1 MRQPT
6 ELEKLSAQPIPNAN
20 ELAGTFALRPHAAPA
35 AQDEHERVMSNLGFG
50 TDFSDYMARATWTA
64 DEGWHDKEI
73 VPYGPLTLDPA
84 GAVLHYGQEA
94 FEGMKAYRHDDGS
107 IWTFRPTYN
116 AARMNMSCRRLA
128 IPQIPV
134 ADFVASIVDL
144 VRADARW
151 VPAAPGSSL
160 YLRPFVFASEAFLG
174 VRAAARYEYVVI
186 ASPSGA
192 YFPNGLEP
200 INVWVDRDYHRAG
213 PGGMGDVKTGGN
225 YAASLLPKVK
235 AHDAGYDEVL
245 FLDAATNTNIDELGG
260 MNVFIVMADGS
271 VQTPK
276 LTGNILPGGTRSSIL
291 QLLESEGTVVR
302 EESISLRSVVEGVA
316 AGDVVEMFACGT
328 AAVVTPIGR
337 LASHDFDIQVPVGEK
352 TAAIYEELTAIQL
365 GRREDRFGWL
375 YQIADGR
382 QTRNKSQ

>member
-6 ELEKLSAQPIPNAN
+6 ELEIFSAQPVASAD
-20 ELAGTFALRPHAAPA
+20 ELAGTFVLQPHEALKS
-35 AQDEHERVMSNLGFG
+35 DEEHDRVFSHLGFG
-50 TDFSDYMARATWTA
+50 TDFSDYMAHATWTA
-64 DEGWHDKEI
+64 AEGWHAKVVE
-73 VPYGPLTLDPA
+73 PYGPLSLDPA
-84 GAVLHYGQEA
+84 GSVLHYGQEV
-94 FEGMKAYRHDDGS
+94 FEGMKAYRHVDGS

-116 AARMNMSCRRLA
+116 AARINMSCRRLA
-128 IPQIPV
+128 IPEIPV
-134 ADFVASIVDL
+134 EDFMGSIVDL

-151 VPAAPGSSL
+151 VPSAPGSSL
-160 YLRPFVFASEAFLG
+160 YLRPFVFASESFLG
-174 VRAAARYEYVVI
+174 VRAASRYEYLVI

-192 YFPNGLEP
+192 YFPNGLKP

-225 YAASLLPKVK
+225 YAASLLPKVQ

-271 VQTPK
+271 VKTPK

-291 QLLESEGTVVR
+291 QFLESEGTPVS
-302 EESISLRSVVEGVA
+302 EETISLQSVVDGLASGEIS
-316 AGDVVEMFACGT
+316 EMFACGT

-337 LASHDFDIQVPVGEK
+337 LASADFDVAVPVGEK
-352 TAAIYEELTAIQL
+352 TSAIYEELTAIQL
-365 GRREDRFGWL
+365 GHREDRFGWL
-375 YQIADGR
+375 YKIADA
-382 QTRNKSQ
+382 

>member
-6 ELEKLSAQPIPNAN
+6 ELELLSTQPVPSAD
-20 ELAGTFALRPHAAPA
+20 ELADTFARQPHENLTSD
-35 AQDEHERVMSNLGFG
+35 QEHARVFSRLSFG
-50 TDFSDYMARATWTA
+50 TDFTDYMAHATWSA
-64 DEGWHDKEI
+64 EEGWHKKIIE
-73 VPYGPLTLDPA
+73 PYGPLSLDPA
-84 GAVLHYGQEA
+84 GSVLHYGQEV

-116 AARMNMSCRRLA
+116 AARINMSCRRLA
-128 IPQIPV
+128 IPEIPV
-134 ADFVASIVDL
+134 KDFMASIVDL

-151 VPAAPGSSL
+151 VPSTPGSSL
-160 YLRPFVFASEAFLG
+160 YLRPFIFASESFLG
-174 VRAAARYEYVVI
+174 VRAASRYEYLVI

-192 YFPNGLEP
+192 YFSNGLKP

-291 QLLESEGTVVR
+291 QLLESEGTAVR

-337 LASHDFDIQVPVGEK
+337 LASHDFDIRVPVGEK

-375 YQIADGR
+375 YQIADGG
-382 QTRNKSQ
+382 QTRNKS

>member
-1 MRQPT
+1 MRQHT
-6 ELEKLSAQPIPNAN
+6 ELEKLSAQPVASADSF
-20 ELAGTFALRPHAAPA
+20 AGTFALQRNEALKSEAEYE
-35 AQDEHERVMSNLGFG
+35 QVMDHLGFG
-50 TDFSDYMARATWTA
+50 TDFSDYMARATWSA
-64 DEGWHDKEI
+64 QKGWHNKGI
-73 VPYGPLTLDPA
+73 VPYGPLSLDPA
-84 GAVLHYGQEA
+84 GAILHYGQEA

-116 AARMNMSCRRLA
+116 AARINMSCRRLA
-128 IPQIPV
+128 IPEIPL
-134 ADFVASIVDL
+134 ADFMGSIVDL

-151 VPAAPGSSL
+151 VPSAPGSSL

-174 VRAAARYEYVVI
+174 VRAATRYEYLVI

-192 YFPNGLEP
+192 YFPNGLKP
-200 INVWVDRDYHRAG
+200 INVFVDRDYHRAG

-225 YAASLLPKVK
+225 YAASLLPKVT

-271 VQTPK
+271 VKTPK

-291 QLLESEGTVVR
+291 DFLESEGVAVS
-302 EESISLRSVVEGVA
+302 EETISLASVVNGIESGEVA
-316 AGDVVEMFACGT
+316 EMFACGT

-337 LASHDFDIQVPVGEK
+337 LASTDFDVEVPVGEK
-352 TAAIYEELTAIQL
+352 TAAIYDELTAIQL
-365 GRREDRFGWL
+365 GHREDRFGWL
-375 YQIADGR
+375 YKIADA
-382 QTRNKSQ
+382 

>member
-6 ELEKLSAQPIPNAN
+6 ELEQFSALPIAGAD
-20 ELAGTFALRPHAAPA
+20 ELAGTFVLQPHDGLKT
-35 AQDEHERVMSNLGFG
+35 QEDYDRVLSNLGFG
-50 TDFSDYMARATWTA
+50 TDFSDFMARATWTNE
-64 DEGWHDKEI
+64 EGWHNKVI
-73 VPYGPLTLDPA
+73 APYGPLSLDPA

-116 AARMNMSCRRLA
+116 AARINMSCRRLA
-128 IPQIPV
+128 IPEIPV
-134 ADFVASIVDL
+134 EDFMASIVDL

-151 VPAAPGSSL
+151 VPSAPGSSL
-160 YLRPFVFASEAFLG
+160 YLRPFVFATEAFLG
-174 VRAAARYEYVVI
+174 VRAATRYEYLVI

-200 INVWVDRDYHRAG
+200 INLWVDRDYHRAG

-245 FLDAATNTNIDELGG
+245 FLDAATNTNLDELGG

-271 VQTPK
+271 VKTPK

-291 QLLESEGTVVR
+291 QFLESEGTAVS
-302 EESISLRSVVEGVA
+302 EETISLRSVVDGIA
-316 AGDVVEMFACGT
+316 AGDVEEMFACGT

-337 LASHDFDIQVPVGEK
+337 LASEDFDIKVPVGEK

-365 GRREDRFGWL
+365 GHREDRFGWL
-375 YQIADGR
+375 YKIADA
-382 QTRNKSQ
+382 